1 MNGRCFCPR
10 FVVDRDLVV
19 QTLAVHRL
27 GWAQTPSTAGRI
39 APVTDGREPL
49 TPC

>member
-1 MNGRCFCPR
+1 MNGCWFCRR
-10 FVVDRDLVV
+10 FVVDRDLAA
-19 QTLAVHRL
+19 QRF
-27 GWAQTPSTAGRI
+27 GRAQTPSTAGRT